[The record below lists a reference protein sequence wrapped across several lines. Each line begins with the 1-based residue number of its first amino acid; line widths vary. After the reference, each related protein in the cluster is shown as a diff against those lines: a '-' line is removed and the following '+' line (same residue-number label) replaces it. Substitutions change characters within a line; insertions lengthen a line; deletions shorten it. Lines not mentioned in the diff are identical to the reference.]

1 MCIKSGP
8 HFMKRSQ
15 TATLIVS
22 LVCMTLV
29 LAACSRT
36 PQQREARFLKAG
48 LELAAKKDFQR
59 AILNFLNAARANPAD
74 AEPQYQ
80 LGLAYLA
87 TQNPSAA
94 ATAFRKAT
102 DLNPQHWNANLK
114 LAELMS
120 MTRNEALLQEAADRI
135 HAVLGVLP
143 DNAEASDALAVTEFQ
158 TGKASEAASRLEETL
173 VKFPAHLQSARLFA
187 RLKLSQKDYRGAEDV
202 LEKAAAAAPTAPEA
216 ALALAQVFLVADL
229 PEKAETQA
237 RKVLGMSPGNAEA
250 LWTLAASQ
258 SRRADWEGADQTYR
272 ELAALPDRRFRSAHA
287 LFIYHR
293 GKRADAVA
301 ELEQLFERDKDNR
314 ELRTQLLA
322 ALLELNQND
331 RARAIIA
338 GALKRNPNDTDALLQ
353 RSELWLRS
361 GNAVEAANDL
371 TNVLHSQP
379 DSPQAHYLLAI
390 VEEAGG
396 REESARQQLDEALK
410 LDRHLLAARIEMA
423 KNLMR
428 ANQAKAAVQVLDAAP
443 PSQKNAQAV
452 VIEQNWALLQAGEIR
467 AVRQILDQ
475 LLPANKMPELLLQ
488 DSAAKLAEHDYEGA
502 RRRAE
507 QVLEVSPEDVRAARV
522 IAQAY
527 TAQHQSAKAQER
539 LEQISATRPKSEA
552 LRELMGGWYLNA
564 GKMDEAGAAFEA
576 ALADDP
582 NSTSAE
588 LGLADVER
596 HQKHLDTAIQRVSRV
611 LSVEPRNIKAA
622 LMIADFQ
629 REAGNMQA
637 SIEGY
642 RAALKID
649 GSNVVGLNNLAY
661 LIAPENPAEALEL
674 AQKAAAI
681 APGNP
686 TIQDTLGRVYY
697 CQGSYVEA
705 VDYLK
710 TVFEKEPTAQHQ
722 FHLAMS
728 YLRSGDRVTGGKLLE
743 SALRQDPNL
752 ARTEVGW

>member
-1 MCIKSGP
+1 
-8 HFMKRSQ
+8 MKRSQ